1 MMFWKNCMQ
10 KFRPILNPFYLICLI
25 SLFVFHG
32 FLLSENNALPFF
44 YKDYPTYENN
54 GKQNFDMASESLVL
68 NRIDFAVLDIE
79 YIHRFHLWRAGNEK
93 DQDGESFEKE
103 EADISIKKINL
114 LNGYPY
120 QSQIG
125 LQSWFW
131 ATMAKGFG
139 VDFGNYRIIKLL
151 SVLLFSFAL
160 AFVLVWIKSE
170 FGIIAGYSALFF
182 SVFSTGF
189 SLFSSSLYWAA
200 FLFILPVAVVCVL
213 RILKV
218 ESVWVIFLVVTPF
231 LFMKFLSGYEFITV
245 LGLAMAFPYIFD
257 FIKYSKKAALKKV
270 GVLVLAS
277 TLAFVGSLLLYDK
290 LFQLDFSSSGFEHIF
305 GRSESWSLSSFG
317 EKGLNPISQV
327 VKISIMNFMDV
338 NGFGIP
344 LFVFLGLIVGILI
357 YTKSIVTRSDYL
369 GMLYVLFGSLS
380 WFIVQTGH
388 MLFHPRFA
396 IFVLAFPFGLF
407 ITAYISR
414 LLETYLQTKKTK

>member
-1 MMFWKNCMQ
+1 MQ
-10 KFRPILNPFYLICLI
+10 KFNSVLNLFYLICLI

-54 GKQNFDMASESLVL
+54 GKKNFDMASESLVL

-79 YIHRFHLWRAGNEK
+79 YKHRFHLWRAGNEK
-93 DQDGESFEKE
+93 AQDGESFEKE
-103 EADISIKKINL
+103 EADISNKKINL

-125 LQSWFW
+125 LHSWFW
-131 ATMAKGFG
+131 SFMAKGFG
-139 VDFGNYRIIKLL
+139 VEYGNYRLIKLM
-151 SVLLFSFAL
+151 SVLLFSFSL
-160 AFVLVWIKSE
+160 AFVLVWIKIE
-170 FGIIAGYSALFF
+170 FGNIAGYSALFF

-189 SLFSSSLYWAA
+189 ALFSSSLYWAA
-200 FLFILPVAVVCVL
+200 FLFILPIAAVCVL
-213 RILKV
+213 SILKV
-218 ESVWVIFLVVTPF
+218 ERVWVIFLVVTPF
-231 LFMKFLSGYEFITV
+231 LFMKFLAGYEFITV
-245 LGLAMAFPYIFD
+245 LGLAMAFPYIFN
-257 FIKYSKKAALKKV
+257 FINFSEKAALKKDV
-270 GVLVLAS
+270 VLVLAS
-277 TLAFVGSLLLYDK
+277 ALAFVGSLLLYDK
-290 LFQLDFSSSGFEHIF
+290 LFRLDFSGSGFEHIF

-344 LFVFLGLIVGILI
+344 LLAFLGLIVGILI
-357 YTKSIVTRSDYL
+357 YTRNIITKRDYL
-369 GMLYVLFGSLS
+369 GMFYVLFGSLS

-407 ITAYISR
+407 ITAYTSR
-414 LLETYLQTKKTK
+414 LLETYLQSKKMKWEKPV